1 MSEESNSTS
10 EEEMDDLLQK
20 MWEENRVKINY
31 SSIFKKGLEVFP
43 VTYIFLMILGIV
55 SEHFYYS
62 SFNINISTYIEI
74 TEIIFL
80 RFDALIVFALLVV
93 VGFATKLTLDMAIMF
108 IILMLLLILMI
119 PKFIWEKISGKSKLS
134 RIKSETFLELDAKDW
149 YVQAISTLSI
159 VVLTYLLDK
168 SASFMICIFI
178 GVALH
183 YAFSEIKIAKVLRP
197 TIYLASVIFF
207 TLSIIFSSLD
217 ESDEILVDTKVY
229 DIKTESDSYKT
240 GGNLKYL
247 GSTRNYTFLYNIE
260 DSLTTVIRRE
270 DITHLSIEND

>member
-1 MSEESNSTS
+1 
-10 EEEMDDLLQK
+10 
-20 MWEENRVKINY
+20 
-31 SSIFKKGLEVFP
+31 
-43 VTYIFLMILGIV
+43 
-55 SEHFYYS
+55 
-62 SFNINISTYIEI
+62 
-74 TEIIFL
+74 
-80 RFDALIVFALLVV
+80 
-93 VGFATKLTLDMAIMF
+93 
-108 IILMLLLILMI
+108 MI